1 MRHSRVSHKRFIAPD
16 SVYQSP
22 LVSKLINYIMMD
34 GKKSVAAG
42 VVYDMMEI
50 LAKKNASADS
60 ADSDSQ
66 QANALSF
73 FEKAIQNVGP
83 KTEIKARRVGGASY
97 QIPIEVRGDR
107 RTALALRWIVEAA
120 RAKSNK
126 DFHTFAEK
134 LAAEVM
140 DAASNTGEAI
150 RKRDNVHRMADANKA
165 FSHFR
170 I

>member
-1 MRHSRVSHKRFIAPD
+1 MRHAKVSKRRDIQEDAVYN
-16 SVYQSP
+16 SV
-22 LVSKLINYIMMD
+22 LVSKLINNIMRD
-34 GKKSVAAG
+34 GKKTVAAN
-42 VVYDMMEI
+42 VVYDTFDI
-50 LAKKNASADS
+50 LAKTED
-60 ADSDSQ
+60 
-66 QANALSF
+66 ALSL

-107 RTALALRWIVEAA
+107 RTALALRWIIEAA

-126 DFHTFAEK
+126 DFHTFPEK
-134 LAAEVM
+134 LADEIT
-140 DAASNTGEAI
+140 AAAANSGEAI
-150 RKRDNVHRMADANKA
+150 KKRDNVHRMADANKA

>member
-1 MRHSRVSHKRFIAPD
+1 MSRGANVIRRRQIEPD
-16 SVYQSP
+16 AVYGSP
-22 LVSKLINYIMMD
+22 LVAKLSNYIMKD
-34 GKKSVAAG
+34 GKKSIAQG
-42 VVYDMMEI
+42 IVYDAMDH
-50 LAKKNASADS
+50 LAKKSG
-60 ADSDSQ
+60 SDTSLQ
-66 QANALSF
+66 ESPLSL
-73 FEKAIQNVGP
+73 FEKAVQNVGP

-97 QIPIEVRGDR
+97 QIPLEVRGER

-134 LAAEVM
+134 LASEIM
-140 DAASNTGEAI
+140 DAATNQGEAI